1 MKPRKTTLK
10 QLPANEIVHAV
21 KVPAPEMVKGQSTM
35 GRSKSGLTVNGPAA
49 LRNLGKPMRGMK
61 AS

>member
-1 MKPRKTTLK
+1 MRAKKTTLK
-10 QLPANEIVHAV
+10 PLPASEIVHAV
-21 KVPAPEMVKGQSTM
+21 KVATPQMTKGQSSM

-49 LRNLGKPMRGMK
+49 LRNLGKPVRGMK